1 MKATQLK
8 AAANCDFEK
17 DLKAGIVGWRRIVSC
32 ETSQLDQNC
41 EGENNLLIA
50 DMEAVLKKMKA
61 LRVEK
66 DNVSSQVNS
75 RYDISVEF

>member
-1 MKATQLK
+1 M
-8 AAANCDFEK
+8 
-17 DLKAGIVGWRRIVSC
+17 SC

-61 LRVEK
+61 LRDLV
-66 DNVSSQVNS
+66 DVCLLNVIWFGIC
-75 RYDISVEF
+75 R

>member
-1 MKATQLK
+1 M
-8 AAANCDFEK
+8 
-17 DLKAGIVGWRRIVSC
+17 SC

-75 RYDISVEF
+75 RILDISVEF